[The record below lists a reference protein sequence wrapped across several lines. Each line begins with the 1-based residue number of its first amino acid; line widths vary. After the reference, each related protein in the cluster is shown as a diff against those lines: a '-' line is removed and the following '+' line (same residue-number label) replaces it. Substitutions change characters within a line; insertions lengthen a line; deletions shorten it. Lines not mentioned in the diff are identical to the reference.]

1 MGGSRDDGGGPT
13 PEGAGIVIAE
23 VCDQIGGRCYELI
36 DEGALTALLI
46 ALSVVFHGALIWVP
60 IWIENRRERKS

>member
-1 MGGSRDDGGGPT
+1 M
-13 PEGAGIVIAE
+13 IAE